1 MKVCFISL
9 EYPPMIF
16 GGIGTYAE
24 QLVRGISEKGVDI
37 HVITRGRET
46 CRDDKIYRIHV
57 PDILYWRRL
66 FFTKRAINLF
76 NRLNRAH
83 KFDLIHLNGTYPIT
97 RHFGLPTVCTIHG
110 PGNLNQMK
118 MLLKLKKFK
127 SVNDATFL
135 FLKSPMGF
143 LCDLGTTKVSD
154 KIICPSPSLV
164 AGSSSRWDYIGA
176 KEKFCVIPNGV
187 DLKQFDSVEN
197 LPASVLTN
205 YGIEKENFVLYM
217 GSLSFL
223 KGVDYLIEAFK
234 KVQKRH
240 PTLKLVIAGRGDFE
254 PYLRKIACHMKRV
267 VFLGFVE
274 SIRLKKLLYEAS
286 LAVVLPSPVYETAP
300 MVILEAMSC
309 NKPVIATN
317 IGGSPYMI
325 RHGENGFLS
334 KPRDSENLANLIDA
348 LCENETLRKKMGISG
363 RKLVENEF
371 TSEQMVNRTLKIFE
385 SLLD

>member
-1 MKVCFISL
+1 
-9 EYPPMIF
+9 MIF

-24 QLVRGISEKGVDI
+24 HLVRGISEKGVDI

-46 CRDDKIYRIHV
+46 CRDDKIYRIHI

-76 NRLNRAH
+76 HRLNRAH

-110 PGNLNQMK
+110 PGNLKQMR
-118 MLLKLKKFK
+118 MLLQLKKFK

-164 AGSSSRWDYIGA
+164 ADLSSRWDYIGA

-267 VFLGFVE
+267 VFLGFVD

-300 MVILEAMSC
+300 MVILEALSC

-317 IGGSPYMI
+317 IGGNPYMI